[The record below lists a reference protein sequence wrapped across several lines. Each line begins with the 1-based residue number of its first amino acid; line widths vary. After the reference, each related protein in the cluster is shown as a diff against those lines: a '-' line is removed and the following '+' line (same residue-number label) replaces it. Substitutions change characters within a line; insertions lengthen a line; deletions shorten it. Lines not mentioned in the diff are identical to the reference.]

1 MSALVNSV
9 TSCLVRGI
17 LLCRQNAAPLV
28 RRRGLGSL
36 KNVGQDCLPH
46 HTVLIAP
53 SLWLASPKNGNIS
66 NLGRRLSAIS
76 LPSCSNWE
84 YRDGQPI
91 HKKPQLAGTYRI
103 LAPSITTQCLRS
115 PAGRIEGWR
124 RAAGSRSPTIV
135 RHALR

>member
-17 LLCRQNAAPLV
+17 LLCRQNAALLV

-46 HTVLIAP
+46 HAVLIAP
-53 SLWLASPKNGNIS
+53 GLRHESPENGNIS
-66 NLGRRLSAIS
+66 NVGWRLSAIS

-91 HKKPQLAGTYRI
+91 RKKPQLVGTYRI
-103 LAPSITTQCLRS
+103 L
-115 PAGRIEGWR
+115 G
-124 RAAGSRSPTIV
+124 PTIFG
-135 RHALR
+135 

>member
-17 LLCRQNAAPLV
+17 LLCRQNAALLV

-46 HTVLIAP
+46 HAMLIAP
-53 SLWLASPKNGNIS
+53 GLWLASPKNGNIS
-66 NLGRRLSAIS
+66 NVGRRLSQIS
-76 LPSCSNWE
+76 LPSCANWE
-84 YRDGQPI
+84 YRDGQTI

-103 LAPSITTQCLRS
+103 S
-115 PAGRIEGWR
+115 W
-124 RAAGSRSPTIV
+124 PTISS
-135 RHALR
+135 

>member
-17 LLCRQNAAPLV
+17 LLCRQNAALLV

-46 HTVLIAP
+46 HAVLIAP
-53 SLWLASPKNGNIS
+53 GLRHESPENGNIS
-66 NLGRRLSAIS
+66 NVGWRLSAIS

-84 YRDGQPI
+84 YRDGRTANSQKAAI
-91 HKKPQLAGTYRI
+91 GGHL
-103 LAPSITTQCLRS
+103 SDS
-115 PAGRIEGWR
+115 
-124 RAAGSRSPTIV
+124 RANN
-135 RHALR
+135 L